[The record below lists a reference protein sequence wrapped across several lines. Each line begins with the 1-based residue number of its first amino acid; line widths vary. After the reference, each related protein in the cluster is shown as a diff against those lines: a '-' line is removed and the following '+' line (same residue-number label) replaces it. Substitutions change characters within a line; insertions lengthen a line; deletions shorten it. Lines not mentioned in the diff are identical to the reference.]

1 MSMTNHLFQLTF
13 PDGWKETT
21 VYTFEGPYDSGI
33 QHNLVLSLLP
43 KFPDNVTLPQ
53 YVKSQL
59 EESASALP
67 GFELISE
74 KEIHHSESAGGYE
87 TVFRYQPSDDVRY
100 IQKQWYFIFKE
111 NVYLFT
117 ATFNKKT
124 LKTIGKE
131 IEGVILSLKP
141 ELLIPDYNDA

>member
-1 MSMTNHLFQLTF
+1 MTF

-21 VYTFEGPYDSGI
+21 VYTFEGPCDSGI
-33 QHNLVLSLLP
+33 QHNLVLSILP
-43 KFPDNVTLPQ
+43 KLPENVALPQ

-59 EESASALP
+59 EESAAALP

-74 KEIHHSESAGGYE
+74 KEIHHPEAAGGYE

-111 NVYLFT
+111 NIYLLT

-131 IEGVILSLKP
+131 IEGIVFSLKP
-141 ELLIPDYNDA
+141 ELLIPDYNGD